1 MIRCPLARSR
11 TGVEGGAH
19 LHCGVHE
26 AICPGNIDEAGV
38 E

>member
-11 TGVEGGAH
+11 TGVEGETY
-19 LHCGVHE
+19 LHSGVHE
-26 AICPGNIDEAGV
+26 AICPGNINEAGV